1 MTLIY
6 IWLGLLSLFN
16 IFLLLVII
24 GILKTHTEYNSLFT
38 SLSNFC
44 TQQSDINMD
53 IGTTLKAMSKNLT
66 AINNVFTRVSATGD
80 RP

>member
-24 GILKTHTEYNSLFT
+24 GILKTHTEYNSIFT

-44 TQQSDINMD
+44 QQQSDINMD

-80 RP
+80 KP